1 MKQDK
6 NNEIDLL
13 LRSLARGER
22 RESPLDTGKVSAR
35 GDGSLSDHLDA
46 DELSS
51 FAEGVVPAP
60 ARARYISH
68 LADCENCR
76 GAVITLTQASGAA
89 VKSETLK
96 KQTGAGFWHNLAS
109 VFSPPVLRYAVP
121 ALALTAV
128 IAISFIG
135 WRQQRRPNLVVQNER
150 INSETTTPANLQPS
164 ESQVAQPNIEEQAK
178 TRTGAESPLVVD
190 SIKDKKSSQN
200 EVGSLAQVPAATTDT
215 NAPLSPSLKDSA
227 PPNPSYSAGRSRP
240 VFAPEPQAAPPP
252 PKPALNEGDKI
263 DAFKKEEVAK
273 RELQTP
279 PREQEKNQPRD
290 EAGRHGPSR
299 SNTVVT
305 GNRQADGLMT
315 ERGEAKAKSRRD
327 SDDAR
332 KAGDDEGETRT
343 VSGKRFRRQGNAWVD
358 TAYDSSRG
366 TTNVPRGSEQFRA
379 LVADEPGIRTIA
391 EKLKGLI
398 IVVWNGRAYRIQ

>member
-6 NNEIDLL
+6 NNEMDLL
-13 LRSLARGER
+13 LRSLARRGR
-22 RESPLDTGKVSAR
+22 SSPVPGMSAR
-35 GDGSLSDHLDA
+35 EGGNFSDHLDA
-46 DELSS
+46 DELNS

-68 LADCENCR
+68 LADCESCR

-89 VKSETLK
+89 ARSETRER
-96 KQTGAGFWHNLAS
+96 QTAAGFWHNLAS
-109 VFSPPVLRYAVP
+109 LFSPPVLRYAVP

-128 IAISFIG
+128 IAISFVAL
-135 WRQQRRPNLVVQNER
+135 RQQQRADLVVQNEP
-150 INSETTTPANLQPS
+150 INSAATTPAYRQHA
-164 ESQVAQPNIEEQAK
+164 ESPVAQPKVELEAK
-178 TRTGAESPLVVD
+178 TRSGAESPLVVD
-190 SIKDKKSSQN
+190 SNRDKKSSQG
-200 EVGSLAQVPAATTDT
+200 EVGSVAQAPAATTDT
-215 NAPLSPSLKDSA
+215 SAPLSSSLKDSA
-227 PPNPSYSAGRSRP
+227 PSNQSYSTARSRP

-252 PKPALNEGDKI
+252 LKPALNEGDKT

-290 EAGRHGPSR
+290 ETGRHGPSR

-305 GNRQADGLMT
+305 GNRQAAGLMT

-332 KAGDDEGETRT
+332 KAADDEGETRT
-343 VSGKRFRRQGNAWVD
+343 VSGKRFRRQGNAWID

-366 TTNVPRGSEQFRA
+366 TTNVSRGSEQFRA

-391 EKLKGLI
+391 EKLDGLI